1 MHSNFAPSNRNKLL
15 FFFSFDVDGVTGRK
29 NQKASLSANAPVCVA
44 VWSWEALA
52 DYVQRTAPLLTSGKA
67 PGPGG

>member
-1 MHSNFAPSNRNKLL
+1 MHSNFAPSNRNKL
-15 FFFSFDVDGVTGRK
+15 FFFFDVDGVTGRK